1 MSQAHDKLMTN
12 RLAADRQNAC
22 HGRFGASLLRPALAA
37 RGGRARAC
45 SRVCAWLTWEKS
57 LRIEV
62 VALANS
68 GPLEFSRGS
77 LATQTL
83 NSPPTQSDISEKS
96 RIRVTAS

>member
-1 MSQAHDKLMTN
+1 MGGSPV
-12 RLAADRQNAC
+12 
-22 HGRFGASLLRPALAA
+22 LRVAALAT
-37 RGGRARAC
+37 RGGHARAC

-77 LATQTL
+77 ANNCIVLTVLHPGHPDA
-83 NSPPTQSDISEKS
+83 EF
-96 RIRVTAS
+96 TADAV